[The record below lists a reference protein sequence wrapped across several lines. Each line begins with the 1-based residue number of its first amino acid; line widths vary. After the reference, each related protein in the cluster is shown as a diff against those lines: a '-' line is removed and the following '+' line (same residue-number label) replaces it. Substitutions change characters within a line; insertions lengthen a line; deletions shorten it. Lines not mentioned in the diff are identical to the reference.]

1 MSGDPPRSQALAT
14 RAAELV
20 RRLGM
25 PVVVLVCA
33 LAFDLLFLTDA
44 ALDGS
49 GPRGI
54 DFELLPGIFAM
65 AACALWA
72 RRRAAVAAAA
82 GSVVLVFFTFFVH
95 YLRAPAYSSVLPYL
109 SITEVVAGVELV
121 YYAARRARPGVAFS
135 VIAALVVGALT
146 AVFGRSPYGDLNGS
160 SFAQAMLFGVALL
173 GTAVLIGT
181 AGRTWTGPR
190 EQRLRRIRRLNEL
203 VRGQWPLIALL
214 AFALLFEFDFT
225 YGSAARGF
233 PILLCSLAASVIAVL
248 SPRRPAAAVLGLA
261 GVLALSTMVTP
272 FLRLGSDYELLGG
285 VAPAQVVAGLGVV
298 INLVRAVPLARA
310 WPPIATLS
318 AVVAVAAVVNSVRTR
333 TRVPQL
339 QLRFETLSPLA
350 IFAVLL
356 LGIAIA
362 IGLFLRSRDSERNQV
377 MRSAVSDAQ
386 TAERMALARELH
398 DVVAHHVTG
407 IVVQAQ
413 AARMV
418 GEKSP
423 QLAVEAMGRI
433 EDAGVEA
440 LAAMRRLVRSM
451 RGDAPSGS
459 TEFSEQ
465 ATTDLAADLKRLVE
479 GGSHGVPTALGLDL
493 PPDLPHEV
501 GRSALRLIQESLTNV
516 GKHAAGVTQARVRA
530 EVVGRQLHIRVTDD
544 GREQVDRPVGGSGGY
559 GLVGMRERV
568 ALLHGRLTTGRGPDG
583 GWHVEAWLPLEAN
596 GDEDE

>member
-1 MSGDPPRSQALAT
+1 
-14 RAAELV
+14 
-20 RRLGM
+20 M
-25 PVVVLVCA
+25 PVVVLLCA
-33 LAFDLLFLTDA
+33 LVFDLLFLTNA
-44 ALDGS
+44 ALDYS
-49 GPRGI
+49 GPRGV

-82 GSVVLVFFTFFVH
+82 GSVALVFFTFFIH
-95 YLRAPAYSSVLPYL
+95 YLHAPAYSSVLPYL

-121 YYAARRARPGVAFS
+121 YYAARRARPGVAFAM
-135 VIAALVVGALT
+135 ITALVVGALT
-146 AVFGRSPYGDLNGS
+146 SVFGRSPYGHLTDTSLV
-160 SFAQAMLFGVALL
+160 QAMLFGVVLL

-181 AGRTWTGPR
+181 AGRTRTGPR

-203 VRGQWPLIALL
+203 VRGQWPMIGLL
-214 AFALLFEFDFT
+214 AFALLVEFAFT
-225 YGSAARGF
+225 YGSGARGF
-233 PILLCSLAASVIAVL
+233 PILLCSLAAAVIAVL
-248 SPRRPAAAVLGLA
+248 SPRRPAAAVLGVA
-261 GVLALSTMVTP
+261 GVLMLSTLVTP
-272 FLRLGSDYELLGG
+272 FLRLGTDYQLLGG
-285 VAPAQVVAGLGVV
+285 VAAAQVVAGLGVV

-310 WPPIATLS
+310 WTRIATLS
-318 AVVAVAAVVNSVRTR
+318 AVVAVAAVVNSVRTH
-333 TRVPQL
+333 TPQL
-339 QLRFETLSPLA
+339 QMRPEALSPLA
-350 IFAVLL
+350 IIAVLL

-362 IGLFLRSRDSERNQV
+362 IGLFLRSRDSERSQV
-377 MRSAVSDAQ
+377 MKSAVTDAQ

-418 GEKSP
+418 GEKTP
-423 QLAVEAMGRI
+423 QLAVDAMGRI

-479 GGSHGVPTALGLDL
+479 SGSHGVPTSLSLDL

-516 GKHAAGVTQARVRA
+516 GKHAAGVTEALVRA
-530 EVVGRQLHIRVTDD
+530 EVVGKELHIRVMDD
-544 GREQVDRPVGGSGGY
+544 GREQVDRPAGGSGGY

-583 GWHVEAWLPLEAN
+583 GWRVEAWLPLEAN

>member
-1 MSGDPPRSQALAT
+1 VPEAPSRTQALYARAT
-14 RAAELV
+14 DLV

-25 PVVVLVCA
+25 PTVVLFCA
-33 LAFDLLFLTDA
+33 LVFDLLFVTNA
-44 ALDGS
+44 ALDDT
-49 GPRGI
+49 GPRFV
-54 DFELLPGIFAM
+54 DFELLPGIFVM
-65 AACALWA
+65 VACALWA

-82 GSVVLVFFTFFVH
+82 GSVALVFFTLFIH
-95 YLRAPAYSSVLPYL
+95 YLRTPAYSSVLPNL
-109 SITEVVAGVELV
+109 SITEVVAGVEMV
-121 YYAARRARPGVAFS
+121 YYAARRARPGVAFA

-146 AVFGRSPYGDLNGS
+146 SVFGRSPYGDLTS
-160 SFAQAMLFGVALL
+160 STTVQGLLFGVVLL
-173 GTAVLIGT
+173 VPAVLIGT
-181 AGRTWTGPR
+181 AGRTRTGSR
-190 EQRLRRIRRLNEL
+190 DQRLRRIRRLNEL
-203 VRGQWPLIALL
+203 VRGQWPLIGLL
-214 AFALLFEFDFT
+214 SFSLLVEFAFT
-225 YGSAARGF
+225 YGSGARGF
-233 PILLCSLAASVIAVL
+233 PILLCSIAAAVIAVL
-248 SPRRPAAAVLGLA
+248 SPRSPAQAVLGLA
-261 GVLALSTMVTP
+261 GVMMLSTLVTP
-272 FLRLGSDYELLGG
+272 FLHLGSNYELLGG

-298 INLVRAVPLARA
+298 INLVRAVPLTRA
-310 WPPIATLS
+310 WPRITVLS
-318 AVVAVAAVVNSVRTR
+318 AVVAVATVVNSVRTSR
-333 TRVPQL
+333 ARLMTDPQVL
-339 QLRFETLSPLA
+339 GSFVIA
-350 IFAVLL
+350 AALL

-362 IGLFLRSRDSERNQV
+362 IGLFLRSRDSERTQV
-377 MRSAVSDAQ
+377 MKSAVTDAQ

-423 QLAVEAMGRI
+423 QLAVDAMGRI

-451 RGDAPSGS
+451 RGDTPSGS

-465 ATTDLAADLKRLVE
+465 ATTDLAADLQRLVE
-479 GGSHGVPTALGLDL
+479 SGSHGVPTTLRLDL

-516 GKHAAGVTQARVRA
+516 GKHAAGVTEALVLA
-530 EVVGRQLHIRVTDD
+530 EVVGKELHIRVMDD
-544 GREQVDRPVGGSGGY
+544 GREQVDRPAGGSGGY

-583 GWHVEAWLPLEAN
+583 GWRVEAWLPLEAN

>member
-1 MSGDPPRSQALAT
+1 MPEAPPRSQALYARAT
-14 RAAELV
+14 DLV

-25 PVVVLVCA
+25 PTVVLLCA
-33 LAFDLLFLTDA
+33 LVFDLLFLTNA
-44 ALDGS
+44 ALDHS
-49 GPRGI
+49 GPRFV

-65 AACALWA
+65 VACALWA
-72 RRRAAVAAAA
+72 RRRAAVAAAIGA
-82 GSVVLVFFTFFVH
+82 AVLIFFTFFIH
-95 YLRAPAYSSVLPYL
+95 YLHTPAYSSVLPNL
-109 SITEVVAGVELV
+109 AITEVVAGVEMV
-121 YYAARRARPGVAFS
+121 YYAARRARPGVAFA

-146 AVFGRSPYGDLNGS
+146 AVFGRYPYGEMS
-160 SFAQAMLFGVALL
+160 SSTTVQGLLFGCVLL
-173 GTAVLIGT
+173 TGTVIIGT
-181 AGRTWTGPR
+181 AGRTRTGPR

-203 VRGQWPLIALL
+203 VRGQWPLIGLL
-214 AFALLFEFDFT
+214 SFALLVEFAFT
-225 YGSAARGF
+225 YSTAVRGF
-233 PILLCSLAASVIAVL
+233 PILLCSIAAAVIAVL
-248 SPRRPAAAVLGLA
+248 SPRRPADAILGLA
-261 GVLALSTMVTP
+261 GVLMLSTLVTP
-272 FLRLGSDYELLGG
+272 FLRLGSSYELLGG
-285 VAPAQVVAGLGVV
+285 VAPAQVVAGIGVV

-310 WPPIATLS
+310 WPRIATLS
-318 AVVAVAAVVNSVRTR
+318 AVVAVATVVNSVRTSR
-333 TRVPQL
+333 YRLMTDPQVL
-339 QLRFETLSPLA
+339 ISFA
-350 IFAVLL
+350 IAAALL

-362 IGLFLRSRDSERNQV
+362 IGLFLRSRDSERQQV
-377 MRSAVSDAQ
+377 MKSAVTDAQ

-451 RGDAPSGS
+451 RGDTPSGS

-465 ATTDLAADLKRLVE
+465 ATTDLAADLQRLVE
-479 GGSHGVPTALGLDL
+479 SGSHGVPTSLRLDL

-516 GKHAAGVTQARVRA
+516 GKHAAGVTEALVQA
-530 EVVGRQLHIRVTDD
+530 EVVGKELHIRVLDD
-544 GREQVDRPVGGSGGY
+544 GREQADRPAGGSGGY

-583 GWHVEAWLPLEAN
+583 GWRVEAWLPLEAN